1 MTNKWQGYG
10 IDELQA
16 RKMLVKA
23 RVDMQRKELQDSYR
37 GVIEPVQN
45 SGSVSK
51 FILSKAIGSIPIVD
65 GVFWGFRLV
74 SNVLR
79 MVKRF
84 RR

>member
-23 RVDMQRKELQDSYR
+23 RVDMQQKELQDSYR
-37 GVIEPVQN
+37 GVIGPVQN

-51 FILSKAIGSIPIVD
+51 FISAISALSIS
-65 GVFWGFRLV
+65 
-74 SNVLR
+74 
-79 MVKRF
+79 RF
-84 RR
+84 SLLLSTNSKNFSKGNFPNL